1 MASSGPLPPWVM
13 IVGALA
19 GLPFTWGIG
28 YSLYSDDKAQ
38 KTWVRTA
45 ATVLESRVA
54 EKMRSERIKYYA
66 HLRYRYTFNGRNY
79 ESGQIGRGDGYYG
92 WRGPAQKVAE
102 RYPAGSSVI
111 AFVDAANP
119 ENAVLEPGHSWIAI
133 AALFLGGLVWAGGWL
148 SFWVQATFPRLGR

>member
-1 MASSGPLPPWVM
+1 MASSGPPPPWLM
-13 IVGALA
+13 IVAALA

-54 EKMRSERIKYYA
+54 EKRRDNRTSYYA

-79 ESGQIGRGDGYYG
+79 ESGQIGNADGAG
-92 WRGPAQKVAE
+92 WRGPAQKLAN
-102 RYPAGSSVI
+102 RYPAGADVI
-111 AFVDAANP
+111 AFVDPANP
-119 ENAVLEPGHSWIAI
+119 ENALLEPGYSWFTIAG
-133 AALFLGGLVWAGGWL
+133 LFLIGLVWAGGWL
-148 SFWVQATFPRLGR
+148 SFWVQATFPRLWR